1 MEHYL
6 HRVVGI
12 FPTRAEAGAARD
24 QLIENGLAPEKV
36 RLFESPRDTAG
47 KRLDADSDDV
57 LKEILREGA
66 IGTAVGTAAGAIG
79 TAALAAAN
87 ITLFV
92 ANPLLTTL
100 SMLGWGASLGA
111 IVGGAAGAEREKGD
125 VASLAREAL
134 DKGYMVLVAYAVNED
149 QTVVARKVLGDSMA
163 EPAPEGAVS
172 PERTQRPVAG

>member
-24 QLIENGLAPEKV
+24 ELVRSGLAPEKI
-36 RLFESPRDTAG
+36 RLFESPRDAAG

-57 LKEILREGA
+57 LKEMLREGA

-79 TAALAAAN
+79 TVAIAAAN
-87 ITLFV
+87 VTLFV
-92 ANPLLTTL
+92 ANPILTTL

-125 VASLAREAL
+125 VSSIAREAF
-134 DKGYMVLVAYAVNED
+134 DKGYMVLVAHAVNED
-149 QTVVARKVLGDSMA
+149 QTVVARKILGDSMA
-163 EPAPEGAVS
+163 EPAPEGAVARART
-172 PERTQRPVAG
+172 ERPAAG